1 MSIKNIFI
9 WRQNLEKDNCV
20 GQLRCPLFSRQ
31 SQDVVSQFVRFGI
44 SGIFTAG
51 IDFLFLI
58 FLVEIISIHYFVASA
73 LAFTLGVILNYF
85 ISRSWVFGRG
95 KFHYSAEF
103 VGFFVAS
110 SIGLFINQ
118 AVLWMLTGCIAV
130 DYRMA
135 KIISICVVS
144 GWNFVTKR
152 YFIFK
157 Q

>member
-9 WRQNLEKDNCV
+9 LRQNLEKDNCV
-20 GQLRCPLFSRQ
+20 GQFRCHLFSRQ

-44 SGIFTAG
+44 SGVFTAG

-73 LAFTLGVILNYF
+73 LAFTSGVILNYF

-95 KFHYSAEF
+95 KFHYTSEF
-103 VGFFVAS
+103 VGFLVAS
-110 SIGLFINQ
+110 TIGLFINQ
-118 AVLWMLTGCIAV
+118 AVLWMLTGCITV

-152 YFIFK
+152 YVIFK

>member
-1 MSIKNIFI
+1 MSIKNILI
-9 WRQNLEKDNCV
+9 SKQNLEKDNCIR
-20 GQLRCPLFSRQ
+20 QLRCSLFSRQ

-44 SGIFTAG
+44 SGVLTSG

-58 FLVEIISIHYFVASA
+58 FLVEIISIHYLVASA
-73 LAFTLGVILNYF
+73 LAFTSGVILNYL

-95 KFHYSAEF
+95 KFHSSTEF
-103 VGFFVAS
+103 VGFFATSTV
-110 SIGLFINQ
+110 GLFINQ
-118 AVLWMLTGCIAV
+118 AVLWMFAGLIAV
-130 DYRMA
+130 DYRIA

-144 GWNFVTKR
+144 GWNFFTKR